1 MMVVYAS
8 CEDLNGTKFS
18 VCVCGG
24 GGGGGRGKHL
34 NVV

>member
-8 CEDLNGTKFS
+8 CEDLNVKMGPGL
-18 VCVCGG
+18 VCVWGG
-24 GGGGGRGKHL
+24 GGGHL